1 MPQIKPIDI
10 VAPGAF
16 GLNTEK
22 GALLL
27 RPEWATVALNMVI
40 NRAGRASSRLG
51 WNDQTTN
58 PISGTK
64 QIDVLHEYLTEAGVS
79 QIITCAD
86 NKIYKDIDDYTDAG
100 NDITEAA
107 PASGDHWQFINFDG
121 FCLGFQRGETP
132 IARTSS
138 DFADVSYTG
147 TGPDG
152 NCAVAAFGRVWAADA
167 DLQTVRI
174 SALLDHTKHDVAGGD
189 GSATIDM
196 SSVWTNGMDE
206 IVAIA
211 AMGGTLI
218 VFGKNHIVLWAD
230 GSGSEIG
237 LSPARMQVVDTIEGT
252 GCIARD
258 SIQATGEGDL
268 IFLSRHGIQSLGRVI
283 QSKSNPTVSLTK
295 NVRSMILSA
304 IDTQRTAD
312 SEFDQVRS
320 THSPEEGLYIINFP
334 ASDKQIVLDTRH
346 PFIDDEGDKVFPVTE
361 WKLGGTIGALLTT
374 VGGKLYFGSAGV
386 VGRYQLQNDNG
397 SHYDFGFETGWL
409 DFEEL
414 NHNIKMLKELLA
426 SVVIG
431 NGTINYTW
439 EFDFSGTKLSR
450 QIVYT
455 NAAQS
460 EYNVA
465 EYNLDEYAGGAVVQR
480 RSIPAYGE
488 GQFLKLGVTVQV
500 KDFAVAVQHM
510 SIAPKI
516 GRLVT

>member
-27 RPEWATVALNMVI
+27 KPQWATVALNMVI
-40 NRAGRASSRLG
+40 NRSGRASSRLG

-100 NDITEAA
+100 NDITN
-107 PASGDHWQFINFDG
+107 ASAGTADHWQFLNFNG
-121 FCLGFQRGETP
+121 KLLGFQRGQTP
-132 IARTSS
+132 ITRTSS
-138 DFADVSYTG
+138 DFADASYSG

-152 NCAVAAFGRVWAADA
+152 NCAVAAFGRIWAADA

-174 SALLDHTKHDVAGGD
+174 SALLDETDYQIASGG
-189 GSATIDM
+189 ATIDM

-295 NVRSMILSA
+295 NVRSMILEV
-304 IDTQRTAD
+304 IGTQRTAD

-320 THSPEEGLYIINFP
+320 THSPE
-334 ASDKQIVLDTRH
+334 
-346 PFIDDEGDKVFPVTE
+346 
-361 WKLGGTIGALLTT
+361 
-374 VGGKLYFGSAGV
+374 
-386 VGRYQLQNDNG
+386 
-397 SHYDFGFETGWL
+397 
-409 DFEEL
+409 
-414 NHNIKMLKELLA
+414 
-426 SVVIG
+426 
-431 NGTINYTW
+431 
-439 EFDFSGTKLSR
+439 
-450 QIVYT
+450 
-455 NAAQS
+455 
-460 EYNVA
+460 
-465 EYNLDEYAGGAVVQR
+465 
-480 RSIPAYGE
+480 
-488 GQFLKLGVTVQV
+488 
-500 KDFAVAVQHM
+500 
-510 SIAPKI
+510 
-516 GRLVT
+516 